1 MDEIASDHAVMHGL
15 LSFQHNRRNLNL
27 SHKRIHRNVNR
38 GTRSISLLDRRGL
51 INAPRFP
58 TRKSSISPLPHHRRH
73 DVDSADTLAM
83 LMHLMKKDDADD
95 PFCAMFLPTTYKST
109 HHHSSS
115 MIWQH
120 LQHTVPLR
128 VQSFS
133 RNNVGKVLLTLQY
146 HADES
151 KLSVDIVQIKDII
164 GRQNCDIF
172 LSVQLLQSCKI
183 LEKYETC
190 SKRLASKIYFKQTM
204 EFNVPIALYHSN
216 DTNLLIKV
224 CQDIRKTTEIGH
236 FIIGPQ
242 GNSVGAQHWKRIF
255 SIPNISFSAWHT
267 LTATIN
273 FPNKFLKM

>member
-164 GRQNCDIF
+164 GRQNC
-172 LSVQLLQSCKI
+172 
-183 LEKYETC
+183 
-190 SKRLASKIYFKQTM
+190 ASKIYFKQTM

>member
-164 GRQNCDIF
+164 GRQNCG
-172 LSVQLLQSCKI
+172 LSRYK
-183 LEKYETC
+183 
-190 SKRLASKIYFKQTM
+190 
-204 EFNVPIALYHSN
+204 
-216 DTNLLIKV
+216 
-224 CQDIRKTTEIGH
+224 KTTEIGH